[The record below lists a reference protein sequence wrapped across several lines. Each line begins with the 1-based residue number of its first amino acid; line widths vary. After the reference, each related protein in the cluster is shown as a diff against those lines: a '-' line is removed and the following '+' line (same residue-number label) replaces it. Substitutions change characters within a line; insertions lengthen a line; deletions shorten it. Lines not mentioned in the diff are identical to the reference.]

1 MPAREGEIYQMA
13 AGKILVGKKAIS
25 IFVGRSW
32 GTVKRWIREEDF
44 PAKKID
50 GGWHSDADLVHEWL
64 KGKITEKQA

>member
-1 MPAREGEIYQMA
+1 M
-13 AGKILVGKKAIS
+13 AGKLLVGKKAIS
-25 IFVGRSW
+25 CFVCRSW

-64 KGKITEKQA
+64 KGKITEVCQDTKSDRTRS